1 MHTPKL
7 VLRIERGRIFAEA
20 NDVTDDDGPPNS
32 TTYARDLTSEPLSK
46 ATIDAFMAWVEEKT
60 PRLRDASDYS
70 LFGWHLWEFLF
81 RGEIAE
87 AFAVQM
93 NAAKSRRIPMR
104 LELWVDPGESPAI
117 ACVPWEF
124 LYCPPKSAGRDGYF
138 LGTHTSLTFNRTNA
152 STAKARDIRIAEQ
165 PRILIITSCPPGFE
179 RVLWRPVVEAIAA
192 AIAGRLDGKPGE
204 PAAPGAAV
212 QVVHD
217 PKDEA
222 ALCEALRWR
231 PHIIQFIG
239 HGQQDGSLG
248 KLAMLSDEPVWLS
261 GKQLVDVMDV
271 AAPEHRPRLIVLHA
285 CDGARI
291 ASQAALAPRFGFGAV
306 APTLLAEDIPAVV
319 AMQYEIDQGSA
330 IDFSVKLYGD
340 LLANRPIHQAV
351 QAARLSL
358 MSLRRNVPRAFGTPV
373 LYMSG
378 TDGVMF
384 APAAVAAVARG
395 PSINRTGVSTEDVM
409 RSEPRPAAA
418 VESAP
423 FTAAGLDQRAGGQ

>member
-1 MHTPKL
+1 M
-7 VLRIERGRIFAEA
+7 
-20 NDVTDDDGPPNS
+20 
-32 TTYARDLTSEPLSK
+32 
-46 ATIDAFMAWVEEKT
+46 
-60 PRLRDASDYS
+60 
-70 LFGWHLWEFLF
+70 
-81 RGEIAE
+81 
-87 AFAVQM
+87 
-93 NAAKSRRIPMR
+93 
-104 LELWVDPGESPAI
+104 
-117 ACVPWEF
+117 
-124 LYCPPKSAGRDGYF
+124 
-138 LGTHTSLTFNRTNA
+138 
-152 STAKARDIRIAEQ
+152 
-165 PRILIITSCPPGFE
+165 
-179 RVLWRPVVEAIAA
+179 LWRPVVEAIAA
-192 AIAGRLDGKPGE
+192 AIAARLDGKPGD
-204 PAAPGAAV
+204 PSGPGAPAIRI
-212 QVVHD
+212 VHD
-217 PKDEA
+217 PKDER
-222 ALCEALRWR
+222 ALCEVLRWR
-231 PHIIQFIG
+231 PHIIQLIC

-261 GKQLVDVMDV
+261 GKQLVGVMDV

-306 APTLLAEDIPAVV
+306 APMLLAEDIPAVV

-358 MSLRRNVPRAFGTPV
+358 MSLRRNAPRAFGTPV

-384 APAAVAAVARG
+384 APAVVQPAARG
-395 PSINRTGVSTEDVM
+395 PSINRAGASSEDVT